1 MKSNEHRIETESLPR
16 QWVKG
21 MTGFAEFLTDHMA
34 GTSGH
39 ILVKASPLMAPLPSA
54 IFIFIALLRYA
65 NGNPWLIAAAAVLT
79 FVTEGLGYSAV
90 HARNQIEDHNRR
102 SPGDRVD
109 ANKAITAVRVYFIVT
124 EAIILGFETIPAW
137 IEWGT
142 GAGDLTHA
150 IIATVILIFPVFSYV
165 GSNIYSLMDILTTIR
180 HKADARVDD
189 MIHDLRQEIAKLQQ
203 ALADAET
210 RRKNELAEMA
220 KRGEIA
226 TGEKLAILTQQLED
240 RHRADMAAMAAELK
254 ILRRQQERQDRQ
266 PAIHRQPNGGGI
278 VTGELSEVER
288 QRCAEVAKF
297 AVGMAIRTWEDLEA
311 ASGWAKKTA
320 QRYGKLAKDA
330 GYIAKD
336 STGVYRPTQI
346 ATIPAMGMVTTNGYH
361 A

>member
-1 MKSNEHRIETESLPR
+1 MKSNEHRIERESRPR
-16 QWVKG
+16 RWVKG

-54 IFIFIALLRYA
+54 IFIFIALLSYA

-102 SPGDRVD
+102 SPHDRVD
-109 ANKAITAVRVYFIVT
+109 ANKAVTAVRVYFIVT

-142 GAGDLTHA
+142 GAGSLTHA
-150 IIATVILIFPVFSYV
+150 IVATVILIFPVFSYV

-189 MIHDLRQEIAKLQQ
+189 MIHDLRQEIARLQQ

-210 RRKNELAEMA
+210 RRKSELAEMA

-226 TGEKLAILTQQLED
+226 TAEKLAILTQQMED
-240 RHRADMAAMAAELK
+240 RHRADVAAMAAELK
-254 ILRRQQERQDRQ
+254 ILRRQQERQERQ
-266 PAIHRQPNGGGI
+266 PAIHRQPKS
-278 VTGELSEVER
+278 VTGELSDVER
-288 QRCAEVAKF
+288 QRCAEVANF
-297 AVGMAIRTWEDLEA
+297 AGEMAIRTWEDLEA

-346 ATIPAMGMVTTNGYH
+346 ATIPAMGIVTANGYH